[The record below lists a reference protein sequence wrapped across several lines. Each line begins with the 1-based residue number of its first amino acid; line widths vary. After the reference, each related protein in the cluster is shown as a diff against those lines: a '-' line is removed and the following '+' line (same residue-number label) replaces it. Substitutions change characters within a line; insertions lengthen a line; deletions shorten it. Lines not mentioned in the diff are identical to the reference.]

1 MISIHSGI
9 QALRN
14 FKVKTLQEKLQSKLP
29 NLSLLCT
36 EYIHFIESDIKL
48 NSEDKAHLDKL
59 LNYAPSINISNSI
72 DNIIVTPRHGTI
84 SPWSSKATDIV
95 HLCGLK
101 QIKRLER
108 GINYHFNRHLKDEEL
123 DIALNII
130 MDRMTESYLNNI
142 KDADFLFSE
151 LKPKEYQN
159 IDVLLLGKSAIEK
172 ANIELGLALSDGEIE
187 YLYDQFS
194 ALGRN
199 PTDIELM
206 MFAQV
211 NSEHC
216 RHKIF
221 NADWIIDEEVQ
232 TISLFGMIKNTYQ
245 QNPQGLLSVYSDN
258 SAVMTGYESTYLE
271 PNEEGIY
278 SLKSAHKAVLM
289 KVETHNHP
297 TAIAPHPGAA
307 TGSGGE
313 IRDEGATGRG
323 SKP

>member
-29 NLSLLCT
+29 NLSLLCS

-48 NSEDKAHLDKL
+48 NFEDKTHLDKL

-123 DIALNII
+123 NIALNII

-172 ANIELGLALSDGEIE
+172 ANIELGLALSDVEIE
-187 YLYDQFS
+187 YLYNQFS

-232 TISLFGMIKNTYQ
+232 PI
-245 QNPQGLLSVYSDN
+245 
-258 SAVMTGYESTYLE
+258 
-271 PNEEGIY
+271 
-278 SLKSAHKAVLM
+278 
-289 KVETHNHP
+289 
-297 TAIAPHPGAA
+297 
-307 TGSGGE
+307 
-313 IRDEGATGRG
+313 
-323 SKP
+323 